1 MVPVMKRPM
10 VNSEVKNGLHVY
22 QTAPPVPYPQ
32 PMPTAVHLSQMQP
45 TYVPVAG
52 KTLLLTA

>member
-1 MVPVMKRPM
+1 MKRPM